1 MMSDAQLNRLFEK
14 LDLVLE
20 EVGEVKTL
28 NRLQAEL
35 AKQYEKRVDKI
46 ESRQDVMRD
55 EVTTLKTKA
64 SVFGTLGGIVGG
76 SVMGFFASLIKGN

>member
-1 MMSDAQLNRLFEK
+1 MSDAQLNRLFEK

-64 SVFGTLGGIVGG
+64 SVFGTLGGIVSG